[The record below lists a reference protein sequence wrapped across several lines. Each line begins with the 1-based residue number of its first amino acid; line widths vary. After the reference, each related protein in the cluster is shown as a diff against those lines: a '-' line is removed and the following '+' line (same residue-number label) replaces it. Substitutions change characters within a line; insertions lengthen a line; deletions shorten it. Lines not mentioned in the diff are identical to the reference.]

1 MRTFIAVPLS
11 DQSRAMLETMQFQLR
26 SAKPDVTWTAVS
38 SIHITLKFLGEVN
51 PAVLPGLIEALEA
64 ASTSEASFAVKLQGL
79 GTFPNI
85 HNPRVVW
92 CGVRDP
98 SGNLERLQQKVDAAC
113 TRHGFPPEE
122 RPFHPH
128 LTLGRVRGK
137 RNLQP
142 LLDCIK
148 IGMDLE
154 CDSPIDHYNV
164 YKSTL
169 TADGAI
175 HGVLK
180 QINLGGSQAQ
190 SDAPERVHPG

>member
-1 MRTFIAVPLS
+1 MRTFIAIPLS
-11 DQSRAMLETMQFQLR
+11 DPCRAILETMQLQLR
-26 SAKPDVTWTAVS
+26 SAKPDVAWTAVS
-38 SIHITLKFLGEVN
+38 SIHLTLKFLGEIS
-51 PAVLPGLIEALEA
+51 PAVLPALIDGLEA
-64 ASTSEASFAVKLQGL
+64 ATASEPPFTIKLQGL

-85 HNPRVVW
+85 HNPRIVW
-92 CGVRDP
+92 CGISDQT
-98 SGNLERLQQKVDAAC
+98 GQLERLQQKVEMTC
-113 TRHGFPPEE
+113 SRVGFTPEE
-122 RPFHPH
+122 RPYHPH

-137 RNLQP
+137 RNLQS

-154 CDSPIDHYNV
+154 CFSPIDHYNV

-180 QINLGGSQAQ
+180 RIDLGGSRLQPG
-190 SDAPERVHPG
+190 APESVHSR

>member
-1 MRTFIAVPLS
+1 MRTFIALPLS
-11 DQSRAMLETMQFQLR
+11 AQCRLMLETMQLQMR
-26 SAKPDVTWTAVS
+26 SAKPDVSWTAVS
-38 SIHITLKFLGEVN
+38 TIHLTLKFLGEIN
-51 PAVLPGLIEALEA
+51 PVLLPSLIEALESDTA
-64 ASTSEASFAVKLQGL
+64 EEAPFAIKLQGL
-79 GTFPNI
+79 GTFPNFRD
-85 HNPRVVW
+85 PRIVW
-92 CGVRDP
+92 CGVQDP
-98 SGNLERLQQKVDAAC
+98 SGNLARLQQKVELAC
-113 TRHGFPPEE
+113 TRLGFPPEE

-148 IGMDLE
+148 IGTDLE

-180 QINLGGSQAQ
+180 QINLGGPQPQ
-190 SDAPERVHPG
+190 SDAPGLIHSR

>member
-1 MRTFIAVPLS
+1 MRTFIAIPLS
-11 DQSRAMLETMQFQLR
+11 DRCRALLETMQFQLR

-38 SIHITLKFLGEVN
+38 SIHITLKFLGEIN
-51 PAVLPGLIEALEA
+51 PAVLPSLIEALEG
-64 ASTSEASFAVKLQGL
+64 ASASEAPFAVKLQGL

-85 HNPRVVW
+85 PNPRIVW
-92 CGVRDP
+92 CGVRDQ
-98 SGNLERLQQKVDAAC
+98 SGNLGRLQQKVETAC
-113 TRHGFPPEE
+113 TQLGFTIEE
-122 RPFHPH
+122 KPFHPH

-154 CDSPIDHYNV
+154 CDAPIDHYNV

-169 TADGAI
+169 TSDGAI
-175 HGVLK
+175 HGILK
-180 QINLGGSQAQ
+180 SIDLGGSLPQPG
-190 SDAPERVHPG
+190 APELDHSR

>member
-1 MRTFIAVPLS
+1 MRTFIAIPLS
-11 DQSRAMLETMQFQLR
+11 DQSRTMLETMQLQLR

-38 SIHITLKFLGEVN
+38 SIHITLKFLGEIN
-51 PAVLPGLIEALEA
+51 PAALPGLIEALESA
-64 ASTSEASFAVKLQGL
+64 TASAASFAVKLQGL

-85 HNPRVVW
+85 HNPRIVW
-92 CGVRDP
+92 CGVRDH
-98 SGNLERLQQKVDAAC
+98 SGNLGRLQQMVEMAC
-113 TRHGFPPEE
+113 TQHGFTPEE
-122 RPFHPH
+122 KPFHPH

-180 QINLGGSQAQ
+180 RIDLGGSQPQ
-190 SDAPERVHPG
+190 PVAPEWIHS